1 MKKVIMSLMILF
13 GLSASLHAE
22 TNNFLHKN
30 FWEQKDKRE
39 HFTGSFILSSTIVP
53 AIYYN
58 TVDKKPTRTEVFFTS
73 LGATI
78 LIGWL
83 KEVNDGT
90 GRGNKDI
97 NDLDADVLGALL
109 GAFCH
114 IEYRW

>member
-1 MKKVIMSLMILF
+1 MKKFIISLMILF
-13 GLSASLHAE
+13 GLSASLYAE
-22 TNNFLHKN
+22 TNNFLQKD

-39 HFTGSFILSSTIVP
+39 HFTGSFILSSTVVP
-53 AIYYN
+53 TIYYN
-58 TVDKKPTRTEVFFTS
+58 IADRKPNRVEVFFTS
-73 LGATI
+73 LGVTV

-83 KEVNDGT
+83 KEVRDGT
-90 GRGNKDI
+90 GKGNKDI